1 MGNGARPSAV
11 VVGAGIGGLA
21 AAACLHAAGW
31 EITLF
36 ERAGSVEPVGAG
48 LGLAPN
54 GLRALDAIGI
64 GDAIRA
70 HAVPQALGLRRPD
83 GRWLVRATTENMVA
97 DRFGDPIILLPR
109 ATLVEALLARVPDG
123 VLRLSTEVT
132 SVSADGIVVTSAG
145 EEVRADLVVAAD
157 GIGSAVRSALWATE
171 EPRLKYAGF
180 TTWRLLTGPVPAQA
194 GPVPMAETWGRGK
207 IFGVMPLADGRV
219 YCYAAAVAEP
229 GVPVSAKFAD
239 GFEPGSY
246 PFELDLGGLGAPGEK
261 GELLRV
267 FRTWHEPILT
277 LLQQVSPRDVLRHDV
292 AELSAPL
299 RSFHRGRVALLGDA
313 AHPMTPNLGQGA
325 CQAIEDAVVLARL
338 MPGPVDGGVSVGQAL
353 AAYTAQR
360 LPRTTQVVRWSRRMG
375 AMSTWKAP
383 AAVAFRDE
391 LAAVMGRIAP
401 AAALRGLAPIYD
413 WRPPAP

>member
-21 AAACLHAAGW
+21 AAACLDAAGW
-31 EITLF
+31 RVTVF
-36 ERAGSVEPVGAG
+36 DRARSVEPVGAG

-64 GDAIRA
+64 GDMIRA

-83 GRWLVRATTENMVA
+83 GRWLLRATTENMVA

-109 ATLVEALLARVPDG
+109 ATLIEALLTRVPDG
-123 VLRLSTEVT
+123 ALRLSTEVT
-132 SVSADGIVVTSAG
+132 SVSADGTVTSAG

-157 GIGSAVRSALWATE
+157 GIGSAVRSALWAAQ

-180 TTWRLLTGPVPAQA
+180 TTWRLLTGPVPAQL

-219 YCYAAAVAEP
+219 YCYAAAEAKP
-229 GVPVSAKFAD
+229 GAPVSAKIA
-239 GFEPGSY
+239 GGLEPGSY
-246 PFELDLGGLGAPGEK
+246 PPGPGLGEQ

-277 LLQQVSPRDVLRHDV
+277 LVQLVSPGDVLRHDV

-299 RSFHRGRVALLGDA
+299 RSFHQGRVALLGDA

-338 MPGPVDGGVSVGQAL
+338 VARSGSGAASVGQAL
-353 AAYTAQR
+353 AEYTAQR

-391 LAAVMGRIAP
+391 LASVMGRIAP

>member
-1 MGNGARPSAV
+1 MGDGARPSAV
-11 VVGAGIGGLA
+11 VVGGGIGGLA

-31 EITLF
+31 EVTVF
-36 ERAGSVEPVGAG
+36 ERARSVEPVGAG
-48 LGLAPN
+48 LALAPN

-64 GDAIRA
+64 GDMIRA
-70 HAVPQALGLRRPD
+70 HAVPQAMGLRRPD
-83 GRWLVRATTENMVA
+83 GRWLLRATTETMVA

-109 ATLVEALLARVPDG
+109 ATLIEALLGRVPDG
-123 VLRLSTEVT
+123 ALRLSTEVT
-132 SVSADGIVVTSAG
+132 SVSADGTVVTSAG
-145 EEVRADLVVAAD
+145 GDVRADLVVAAD
-157 GIGSAVRSALWATE
+157 GIGSAVRSALWAKE
-171 EPRLKYAGF
+171 QPRLKYAGF
-180 TTWRLLTGPVPAQA
+180 TTWRLLTGPVSADA

-207 IFGVMPLADGRV
+207 LFGIMPLADGRV
-219 YCYAAAVAEP
+219 YCYAAAVAAP
-229 GVPVSAKFAD
+229 GSPVSAEIAD
-239 GFEPGSY
+239 GLELGSY
-246 PFELDLGGLGAPGEK
+246 PPGGRDLGEQ

-267 FRTWHEPILT
+267 FCHWHEPILFLT
-277 LLQQVSPRDVLRHDV
+277 QLVSPDDVLRHDV

-299 RSFHRGRVALLGDA
+299 RSFHQGRVALLGDA

-338 MPGPVDGGVSVGQAL
+338 VTGAASVEQAL

-383 AAVAFRDE
+383 VAVAFRDE
-391 LAAVMGRIAP
+391 LAAVMGKIAP